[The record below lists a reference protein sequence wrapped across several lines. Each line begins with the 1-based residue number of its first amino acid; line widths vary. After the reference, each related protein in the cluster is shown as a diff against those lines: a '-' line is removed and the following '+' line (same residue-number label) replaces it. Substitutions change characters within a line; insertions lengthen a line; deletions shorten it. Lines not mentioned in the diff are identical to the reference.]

1 MGLKLLSLAL
11 VLKSITNKLNNANN
25 DNTFASNLL
34 EKEYERNMIYERI
47 NKFGVQS
54 YQL

>member
-25 DNTFASNLL
+25 NNTFASNLL
-34 EKEYERNMIYERI
+34 EKKYERNMIYGRI
-47 NKFGVQS
+47 DEFGVQS